1 MENVCFY
8 SPTGNYLL
16 NHTEE
21 VWITEVMETVG
32 YFLKKMMLGIK
43 QCLNGTEL
51 YFSNKA
57 TQSSKENISDIQTN
71 LLIGMNIYGI

>member
-32 YFLKKMMLGIK
+32 YFFKKNDVRNQTM
-43 QCLNGTEL
+43 
-51 YFSNKA
+51 
-57 TQSSKENISDIQTN
+57 SKWHGVIFQ
-71 LLIGMNIYGI
+71 

>member
-1 MENVCFY
+1 MDNRSDGDSWLF
-8 SPTGNYLL
+8 
-16 NHTEE
+16 
-21 VWITEVMETVG
+21 
-32 YFLKKMMLGIK
+32 FKKMMLGIK
-43 QCLNGTEL
+43 QCLNGMEL